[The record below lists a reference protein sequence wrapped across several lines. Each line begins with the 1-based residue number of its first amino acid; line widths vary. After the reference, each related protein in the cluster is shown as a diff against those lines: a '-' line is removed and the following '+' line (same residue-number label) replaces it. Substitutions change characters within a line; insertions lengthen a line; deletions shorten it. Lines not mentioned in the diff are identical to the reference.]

1 MLLGTLDRSPPPF
14 FRQGP
19 SALSK
24 LIFFSAVAL
33 FLMVADSRFAFIQP
47 LRLTVATVLYP
58 VERVLLWP
66 VRTWLEAGQYTL
78 GLHEA
83 LGNEARARRELALV
97 SAQALRADQLEA
109 ENAQLRALLLM
120 RPALKVKSVAA
131 QVLFD
136 APDPYSRKVIID
148 AGIFHGVSL
157 GSAVVHQ
164 EGVLGQVT
172 RVFPLSA
179 EVTLLSDKNAV
190 IPVLNVRNQTRTIA
204 FGSAENAVT
213 DGLEGVM
220 ELRFMAGNADIRLGD
235 EWVTS
240 GLDGVYPPGLPVAR
254 VNHMERKA
262 DSGFA
267 RILLT
272 PAANPEAARHVLVI
286 EPVGLQMPA
295 REDLLPSAPALAASQ
310 GGAAASAAPLNKAP
324 ARKPRH
330 KGGAT

>member
-1 MLLGTLDRSPPPF
+1 MLLGTLERTPPPF

-24 LIFFSAVAL
+24 LIFFSALAL
-33 FLMVADSRFAFIQP
+33 FLMVADSRFSFTQP
-47 LRLTVATVLYP
+47 IRFTVATILYP

-83 LGNEARARRELALV
+83 LRGEAQARRELALV
-97 SAQALRADQLEA
+97 SAQALRANQLET
-109 ENAQLRALLLM
+109 ENVQLRALLGM

-136 APDPYSRKVIID
+136 SSDPYSRKVVID
-148 AGIFHGVSL
+148 AGTFHGVSL
-157 GSAVVHQ
+157 SAAVVDQ

-179 EVTLLSDKNAV
+179 EVTLLTDKNAV
-190 IPVLNVRNQTRTIA
+190 IPVLNVRSQTRTIA

-213 DGLEGVM
+213 EGTSGGM
-220 ELRFMAGNADIRLGD
+220 ELRFMAGNADVRLGD
-235 EWVTS
+235 DFVTS
-240 GLDGVYPPGLPVAR
+240 GLDGVYPAGLPVAR
-254 VNHMERKA
+254 VNHVERKA

-267 RILLT
+267 RILLI
-272 PAANPEAARHVLVI
+272 PAAQPEAARLVLVL

-295 REDLLPSAPALAASQ
+295 REEVLPAEPAAS
-310 GGAAASAAPLNKAP
+310 GASQAAPVPANKAP
-324 ARKPRH
+324 VRKPRH
-330 KGGAT
+330 KGATL

>member
-1 MLLGTLDRSPPPF
+1 MSLGSFDRKPPPF

-24 LIFFSAVAL
+24 LVFFSVLAL
-33 FLMVADSRFAFIQP
+33 FLMVADSRFAFMHP
-47 LRLTVATVLYP
+47 VRLTLSTVLYP

-66 VRTWLEAGQYTL
+66 VRTWLEAGEYTL
-78 GLHEA
+78 GLHDALSKEA
-83 LGNEARARRELALV
+83 HARRELALV

-109 ENAQLRALLLM
+109 ENAELRALLLM
-120 RPALKVKSVAA
+120 RPGFKVKSVAA

-136 APDPYSRKVIID
+136 APDPYSRKAVID
-148 AGIFHGVSL
+148 AGIFHGVRLS
-157 GSAVVHQ
+157 SAVVNQ

-190 IPVLNVRNQTRTIA
+190 IPVLNVRSQTRTIA

-213 DGLEGVM
+213 DGLEGAM
-220 ELRFMAGNADIRLGD
+220 ELRFIAGNADVRLGD
-235 EWVTS
+235 DFVTS

-254 VNHMERKA
+254 VNQVERKA
-262 DSGFA
+262 ESGFA

-272 PAANPEAARHVLVI
+272 PAASPEAARHVLVI

-295 REDLLPSAPALAASQ
+295 REDLLPSQPAAAAAPSSAASH
-310 GGAAASAAPLNKAP
+310 AKPNKAP

-330 KGGAT
+330 P